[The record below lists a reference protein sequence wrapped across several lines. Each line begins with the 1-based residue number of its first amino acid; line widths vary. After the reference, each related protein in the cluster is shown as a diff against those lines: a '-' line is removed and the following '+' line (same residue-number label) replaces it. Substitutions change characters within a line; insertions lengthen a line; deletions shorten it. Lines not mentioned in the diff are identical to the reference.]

1 MQSKLPLR
9 YSFTAKINFQPQRMQ
24 KIDAESVFP
33 TVKYK
38 EPVQK
43 AALMCYTKLY
53 KGPAEGKT
61 AGFVLEMFHVE
72 QIFFP
77 EGSK

>member
-1 MQSKLPLR
+1 MLILHFRGS
-9 YSFTAKINFQPQRMQ
+9 N
-24 KIDAESVFP
+24 
-33 TVKYK
+33 YK

-43 AALMCYTKLY
+43 AALMCYTRLY
-53 KGPAEGKT
+53 ERPTEGKT

>member
-1 MQSKLPLR
+1 
-9 YSFTAKINFQPQRMQ
+9 
-24 KIDAESVFP
+24 
-33 TVKYK
+33 
-38 EPVQK
+38 
-43 AALMCYTKLY
+43 MCYTRLY
-53 KGPAEGKT
+53 ERHTEGKT

>member
-1 MQSKLPLR
+1 
-9 YSFTAKINFQPQRMQ
+9 
-24 KIDAESVFP
+24 
-33 TVKYK
+33 
-38 EPVQK
+38 
-43 AALMCYTKLY
+43 MCYTKLY

-77 EGSK
+77 GGIKSAWQKSLQLQKAEDLYIRVEKFMVDLRIHGIMVTLVWN

>member
-1 MQSKLPLR
+1 
-9 YSFTAKINFQPQRMQ
+9 
-24 KIDAESVFP
+24 
-33 TVKYK
+33 
-38 EPVQK
+38 
-43 AALMCYTKLY
+43 MCYTKLY

-72 QIFFP
+72 QIFSP

>member
-1 MQSKLPLR
+1 
-9 YSFTAKINFQPQRMQ
+9 
-24 KIDAESVFP
+24 
-33 TVKYK
+33 
-38 EPVQK
+38 
-43 AALMCYTKLY
+43 MCYTKLY
-53 KGPAEGKT
+53 MIPAVGKT

>member
-1 MQSKLPLR
+1 
-9 YSFTAKINFQPQRMQ
+9 
-24 KIDAESVFP
+24 
-33 TVKYK
+33 
-38 EPVQK
+38 
-43 AALMCYTKLY
+43 MCYTKLY
-53 KGPAEGKT
+53 KRPAEGKT

>member
-1 MQSKLPLR
+1 MLFHMEQSGSKIR
-9 YSFTAKINFQPQRMQ
+9 KTAKETLLLR
-24 KIDAESVFP
+24 KIM
-33 TVKYK
+33 KNR
-38 EPVQK
+38 VQK